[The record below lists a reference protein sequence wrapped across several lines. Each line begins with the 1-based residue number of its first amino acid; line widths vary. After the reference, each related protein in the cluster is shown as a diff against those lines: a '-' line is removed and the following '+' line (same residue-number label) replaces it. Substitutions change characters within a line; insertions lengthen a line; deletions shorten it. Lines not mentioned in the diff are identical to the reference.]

1 MTFIFSALILCILAV
16 HNFEAGRYLIGA
28 LCLLCSAFLPVFLQ
42 NYHDHLNQRPS
53 CHHPAPLAPLAP
65 DELSTEAVKPIDKM
79 RSDLAEI
86 RADLRLMTQQAQEI
100 RMCIVPDQP

>member
-28 LCLLCSAFLPVFLQ
+28 LFLLCSAFLPVFLQ

-53 CHHPAPLAPLAP
+53 CQHPAPLAP
-65 DELSTEAVKPIDKM
+65 DELSSEAVKPIDKM

-86 RADLRLMTQQAQEI
+86 RADLLLMTQQAQEI
-100 RMCIVPDQP
+100 RMCIAPDQP